1 MSDLIERLR
10 SSQTL
15 PLCPFERKSPEYFT
29 TPNDQPCKFCG
40 GLPEGPDK
48 CTGADM
54 RIMGE
59 AADALAAKDAEIKAK
74 DTQIR
79 ALEELHRDLKTIQR
93 RIVGDTGLSA
103 IETID
108 DLLEKF
114 DAKHLAELT
123 MEPSL

>member
-10 SSQTL
+10 SNQTL

-59 AADALAAKDAEIKAK
+59 AADALAAKDAEIA
-74 DTQIR
+74 QLR
-79 ALEELHRDLKTIQR
+79 EELAATYEELIEHN
-93 RIVGDTGLSA
+93 GDSL
-103 IETID
+103 D
-108 DLLEKF
+108 DTR
-114 DAKHLAELT
+114 AKRVSSLR
-123 MEPSL
+123 EPFL